1 MTAGPAT
8 TSAATTFDGRPRDG
22 LLSALAEA
30 PDYAAA
36 AAFLLTELASFA
48 GGARR
53 AALLRFDPVAE
64 TLALVALHGFTP
76 AADELPDPLYH
87 TMADSALGFA
97 PSAPRTAERPEREEV
112 ALWERAH
119 PLVVSA
125 LALSPVVG
133 NAPLASPPS
142 LAAFASWTALP
153 MPQPHYRG
161 APALW
166 SDAHAQ
172 EVLGPTGARIV
183 PLAERRFSSAPG
195 GVVAFEGV
203 LDDAVLQEVASLVM
217 LAGPVLG
224 RLAALET
231 AERSADRVGQERDR
245 LTLMIDSLPDPV
257 VITNAANDIVLQNK
271 RALHLLAVNDG
282 DSPGRRRAVELN
294 NLLFT
299 SFLSKAMMSAGP
311 DSGARELNLV
321 DPDEG
326 DDLLFEV
333 LAHPI
338 GERVGPE
345 DAFLSVLRDVTDL
358 RRATRELEWQV
369 QRVRQAEVKATSERD
384 RLNLILENVADPIL
398 VTDDQSNIILMNDQ
412 AEQLFDVGGASA
424 RSRRE
429 LIAVRGNDTKFT
441 SFISDFMLQED
452 RARRE
457 QMSLLVPSTGQEL
470 PVEVVS
476 GKITNERGEPIAI
489 VSVLHDLTE
498 QAENE
503 RLYETLKQLNA
514 QLEERVRAAVADL
527 AEQNA
532 RLQWQSHEVERA
544 NRLKSE
550 FLASMS
556 HELRTPI
563 NALLGYASLMMEG
576 VFGPI
581 TDDQR
586 EAMERSRAAADH
598 LLTLVNDILDLA
610 KIEAGKMPLIRE
622 PVTIVDVVT
631 EVSQQIEPLVRKK
644 ALAYEIDIASTCP
657 VLETDRTKLKQVLL
671 NLLSNAMKFTNR
683 GGITVTAVPH
693 ADGVRIDVTD
703 TGIGIEAKNL
713 TVIWE
718 DFRQIDQSR
727 TREFG
732 GTGLGLSITRRLLD
746 RLGGSVT
753 VHSTYGQGSTFS
765 IHLPLAIPPSPDLAE
780 DETASAA

>member
-1 MTAGPAT
+1 
-8 TSAATTFDGRPRDG
+8 
-22 LLSALAEA
+22 
-30 PDYAAA
+30 
-36 AAFLLTELASFA
+36 
-48 GGARR
+48 
-53 AALLRFDPVAE
+53 
-64 TLALVALHGFTP
+64 
-76 AADELPDPLYH
+76 
-87 TMADSALGFA
+87 
-97 PSAPRTAERPEREEV
+97 
-112 ALWERAH
+112 
-119 PLVVSA
+119 
-125 LALSPVVG
+125 
-133 NAPLASPPS
+133 
-142 LAAFASWTALP
+142 
-153 MPQPHYRG
+153 
-161 APALW
+161 
-166 SDAHAQ
+166 
-172 EVLGPTGARIV
+172 
-183 PLAERRFSSAPG
+183 
-195 GVVAFEGV
+195 
-203 LDDAVLQEVASLVM
+203 VLQEVASLVM

-231 AERSADRVGQERDR
+231 AERSEERVRQERDR

-257 VITNAANDIVLQNK
+257 VITNAANDIVLHNK
-271 RALHLLAVNDG
+271 RALHLFAVNEG

-299 SFLSKAMMSAGP
+299 SFLSKAVMTVGP

-326 DDLLFEV
+326 DDVLFEV
-333 LAHPI
+333 LAHAI

-412 AEQLFDVGGASA
+412 AEQLFQITDPSS

-429 LIAVRGNDTKFT
+429 LIAIRGNDTKFT

-457 QMSLLVPSTGQEL
+457 QMSLVVPSGGQEL

-489 VSVLHDLTE
+489 VSVLHDLTK

-503 RLYETLKQLNA
+503 RLYETLKQLNT

-563 NALLGYASLMMEG
+563 NALLGYASLMLEG
-576 VFGPI
+576 VFGKI
-581 TDDQR
+581 SEDQR

-598 LLTLVNDILDLA
+598 LLNLVNDILDLA

-622 PVTIVDVVT
+622 PVTITEVVT

-644 ALAYEIDIASTCP
+644 ALAYEIVISPECP
-657 VLETDRTKLKQVLL
+657 ALETDRTKLKQVLL

-683 GGITVTAVPH
+683 GGITVSATPH
-693 ADGVRIDVTD
+693 DGGVRIDVVD
-703 TGIGIEAKNL
+703 TGIGIQEKDLA
-713 TVIWE
+713 VIWE

-727 TREFG
+727 TREYG

-753 VHSTYGQGSTFS
+753 VESTYGAGSTFS
-765 IHLPLAIPPSPDLAE
+765 VFLPLTMPVPADLSE
-780 DETASAA
+780 ESDAAVSSRPMTEI